1 MKKLIYA
8 FAALLFTF
16 LNSEAQDNNT
26 AQVADTVP
34 NNKIEKSANL
44 NILFTQAGFENW
56 AGGGENSIAVGS
68 VFAGKFNVIGKKG
81 GRWDNSLDVVYGLQ
95 RQQSIGQF
103 RKTDDQLI
111 FISKYGRK
119 LKNKWSVAALS
130 DFRTQI
136 TDGYKY
142 TTLKTDSGNFEQR
155 NTVSRFMAPGY
166 LTIATG
172 LEYADGDKYSFI
184 FSPAANKVTFV
195 LDDALSQAGAFGVE
209 KGKKVRSQLG
219 MQLTAAVKG
228 NILENVLAQSRLN
241 LFTSYD
247 KGFGNIDV
255 NWEGLIVL
263 KVNKYLTTTL
273 AAALIYDDDIKLQKT
288 DGTVGPG
295 IQFRQSISVGLSLA
309 LIK

>member
-1 MKKLIYA
+1 
-8 FAALLFTF
+8 
-16 LNSEAQDNNT
+16 
-26 AQVADTVP
+26 
-34 NNKIEKSANL
+34 
-44 NILFTQAGFENW
+44 
-56 AGGGENSIAVGS
+56 
-68 VFAGKFNVIGKKG
+68 
-81 GRWDNSLDVVYGLQ
+81 
-95 RQQSIGQF
+95 
-103 RKTDDQLI
+103 
-111 FISKYGRK
+111 
-119 LKNKWSVAALS
+119 VAALS

-184 FSPAANKVTFV
+184 FSPVANKVTFV